1 MNAVERYISNCKE
14 YAPIAEAAKL
24 ANFSES
30 TVYRRYKAKNS
41 TIRSSDAS
49 GVILVNIE
57 DTRNIKLKKRP
68 NSVKSVKASSDQK
81 KCTKKVKAPYDQK
94 LKLLGENISRAK
106 SRKNGEVV
114 EIDKNYAYV
123 IGEKQGW
130 KCALTGVP
138 LEFER
143 GGQLFHRKWCNP
155 NICVIDRI
163 DSDRGY
169 VEGNIQLLTHRI
181 NTFKSAF
188 TEKELYDIC
197 ELVVEARRKGLTK

>member
-1 MNAVERYISNCKE
+1 MNAVERYINNCEE
-14 YAPIAEAAKL
+14 YAPIKKAAKL

-41 TIRSSDAS
+41 TIRSWTNPS
-49 GVILVNIE
+49 GLILVNIE
-57 DTRNIKLKKRP
+57 DTRNIKLKKLP

-81 KCTKKVKAPYDQK
+81 KRTKKVNASYDQK
-94 LKLLGENISRAK
+94 LKILGENISRAK

-114 EIDKNYAYV
+114 EIDKNYAYI

-130 KCALTGVP
+130 KCALTKVP

-143 GGQLFHRKWCNP
+143 GGQVFHRKWCNP

-169 VEGNIQLLTHRI
+169 VEGNIQLLTHRV
-181 NTFKSAF
+181 NTFKNSHSV
-188 TEKELYDIC
+188 KELYEIC
-197 ELVVEARRKGLTK
+197 ELVFLNKGKA